1 MLIATSLMYSQNEY
15 EIQKQIKAMQTWKD
29 MGFEVISC
37 NVAKEIELLQP
48 FFQQITFVELQRSGE
63 EQTGKP
69 FPYIYDILRAL
80 QCNCQSV
87 CELCGIINSDIFLK
101 NMSADA
107 LKAYLSSNPDSILI
121 LHRYDI
127 EDESDVTGEYY
138 FSGIDA
144 FFFLNN
150 YLHFFSDQGFML
162 GRPEWDHWFLGEAV
176 KAGMQVKEIKN
187 KIAFHIKHKQRWTSS
202 ESNSMGNRGKKKNLC
217 MNDEYYYQ
225 TNEIMADLSN
235 RILLENDFLK
245 ENENTVTSNEYY
257 YEDIDRQKILK
268 WERENYKNAEATESV
283 GLMYFKEQKAYRICA
298 LHREIESQMKG
309 KLSLGA
315 VYPNERNKGTILRYI
330 DFKKLDFVEN
340 LGRVYIYPA
349 GRAARLLLDCM
360 DTYHIPVMG
369 LIDRDK
375 SLWGTQ
381 CQGHK
386 IFGLDA
392 LADKNSFD
400 HVLIA
405 TNLYVNEIYNSLIE
419 IVDKEKLIV
428 L

>member
-1 MLIATSLMYSQNEY
+1 MLIATSLMYSQDEY
-15 EIQKQIKAMQTWKD
+15 EMQKQLKAIQTWEN

-37 NVAKEIELLQP
+37 NVAEEIKLLQL
-48 FFQQITFVELQRSGE
+48 FFQQITFVELSRSGK

-69 FPYIYDILRAL
+69 FPYIYDILQAIK
-80 QCNCQSV
+80 QNCHNKGGI
-87 CELCGIINSDIFLK
+87 CGIINSDIFLK
-101 NMSADA
+101 HLPKEA
-107 LKAYLSSNPDSILI
+107 LQSYFDLTPDTVLI
-121 LHRYDI
+121 LHRYDT
-127 EDESDVTGEYY
+127 EDESDTKGEYY

-150 YLHFFSDQGFML
+150 YLHVFSDQGFML

-187 KIAFHIKHKQRWTSS
+187 KIAFHIKHKQRWTPS
-202 ESNSMGNRGKKKNLC
+202 ESNSMGNRGKKRNLC
-217 MNDEYYYQ
+217 MDDEYYYQ

-245 ENENTVTSNEYY
+245 ENEKTVTPNEYY
-257 YEDIDRQKILK
+257 YDDIERQKILK
-268 WERENYKNAEATESV
+268 WERENYKDAEATESV

-360 DTYHIPVMG
+360 DTYHIPVEG
-369 LIDRDK
+369 LVDRDK